1 MKSVRI
7 RIRNLFLITTISALS
22 LPGAI
27 VTAAGSEAD
36 PPAHATSTSES
47 LIQPLFAK
55 TEKPIRPAVI
65 GPDQPP
71 IDFSTLF
78 DLTINRTIE
87 TNNGQVTSL
96 AFTMDE
102 KLLAIA
108 YDTGV
113 IDIFEVAT
121 GIVYRSE
128 QAHEAAIR
136 QVAFSP
142 DGSQYASAGDDFKV
156 HIRDINTGSLER
168 TIHST
173 LIGRPIALE
182 YTPDGSRLAVGGS
195 NCYVFLYNTFTG
207 VINRSFTQPFCSM
220 PDGGGSVESWGLDF
234 STDGDILLT
243 AEGRA
248 GARGSIQSWPVKSY
262 TAPTLVEGYRL
273 SVRDL
278 VLLPGEQST
287 AVIFRG
293 SPELWIKDISDGTL
307 IYRIQ
312 ENVFAI
318 AAIDISS
325 TGLLVSGS
333 RNAGITFWNPD
344 SGERIRGLDE
354 HVHPIT
360 AISFSPE
367 SSYLASA
374 DESGHVIIWSTH

>member
-7 RIRNLFLITTISALS
+7 CLRNLFLITTISALS

-27 VTAAGSEAD
+27 VAAAGSEVS
-36 PPAHATSTSES
+36 PSIHTTGIPETM
-47 LIQPLFAK
+47 IKPLFAE
-55 TEKPIRPAVI
+55 TEELIQI
-65 GPDQPP
+65 ENSGPDQPP
-71 IDFSTLF
+71 IDFNTLF
-78 DLTINRTIE
+78 NLNINHTIE
-87 TNNGQVTSL
+87 TNNGKVTSL
-96 AFTMDE
+96 AFSMDE
-102 KLLAIA
+102 SYLAIA
-108 YDTGV
+108 YDSGV

-121 GIVYRSE
+121 GIIYRSE
-128 QAHEAAIR
+128 QAHTAAIR
-136 QVAFSP
+136 EVVFSP
-142 DGSQYASAGDDFKV
+142 DGSHYASAGNDFKV
-156 HIRDINTGSLER
+156 HIRDIATGTLER
-168 TIHST
+168 TIQST
-173 LIGRPIALE
+173 LISRPIALE

-195 NCYVFLYNTFTG
+195 NCYIFLYNTLTG
-207 VINRSFTQPFCSM
+207 VTNRSFTQPLCSM

-234 STDGDILLT
+234 SADGEMLLT

-248 GARGSIQSWPVKSY
+248 SALGSIQIWPVKSY

-293 SPELWIKDISDGTL
+293 SPELWIKDISDGSL

-333 RNAGITFWNPD
+333 RDAGITFWNPD

-354 HVHPIT
+354 HIHPIT